1 MNTGFPAPDRL
12 LICQIHSHIISYA
25 LGYAGLGLRL
35 GFEIQTYPELE
46 RGSTSGQLNRR
57 LQKASG
63 GRGGGSGWCSGE
75 FRCLKDPV
83 RGGARH
89 SSALDWRRDWGVP
102 PPEAEVEGLP
112 GPPEPPG
119 IFGYPVAEKEGVK
132 A

>member
-1 MNTGFPAPDRL
+1 MSTGFSRPRQAFNLPNPFPHHQLCIRRCRTW
-12 LICQIHSHIISYA
+12 IEIGI
-25 LGYAGLGLRL
+25 G
-35 GFEIQTYPELE
+35 IQTYPELE

-75 FRCLKDPV
+75 LRCLKDPV

-89 SSALDWRRDWGVP
+89 SSALDCRRDWGVP

-119 IFGYPVAEKEGVK
+119 IFGYPVGGKGRG
-132 A
+132 